1 MKRIVIDRYYFNN
14 NLYKINNDMALTQQ
28 NYNSEL
34 QKDELIK
41 DEKKDKKYMDINLD
55 FDDIFF
61 QKKDLFDYKGN
72 NNKIVEEKKVNNNN
86 NDLDG
91 NYENKIN
98 NKDFNKEENSKENND
113 KVKNK
118 EIKDKNE
125 LDEENI
131 VDIDYLENIKK
142 IGNK

>member
-1 MKRIVIDRYYFNN
+1 
-14 NLYKINNDMALTQQ
+14 
-28 NYNSEL
+28 
-34 QKDELIK
+34 
-41 DEKKDKKYMDINLD
+41 MDINLD

-61 QKKDLFDYKGN
+61 HKKDLFDYKGN

-113 KVKNK
+113 KGKNK

-125 LDEENI
+125 LNEENI